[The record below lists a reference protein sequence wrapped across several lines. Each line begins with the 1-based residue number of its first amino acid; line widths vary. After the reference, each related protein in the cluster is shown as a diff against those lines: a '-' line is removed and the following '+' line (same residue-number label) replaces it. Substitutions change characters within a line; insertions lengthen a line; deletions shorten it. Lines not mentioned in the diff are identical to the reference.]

1 MGNWNVQRHWEDV
14 RLGDQIPSIEF
25 PLTVYR
31 LAVAV
36 GATRDFNSIH
46 YNVNAARA
54 SGAPDIY
61 ANTMFLMGMWERTV
75 REFIGTQG
83 VIRRI
88 SGFRLRVFT
97 VVGDTV
103 KVRGEVTDRRHEGDI
118 GVLDLTMRS
127 ENSRGITVGPGVV
140 TVTLPL
146 REEPEIAV

>member
-1 MGNWNVQRHWEDV
+1 MDNWNVQRHWEDV
-14 RLGDQIPSIEF
+14 RVGDEVPSVEF

-31 LAVAV
+31 LVVAA
-36 GATRDFNSIH
+36 GATRDFNAIH

-54 SGAPDIY
+54 SGAPDVY
-61 ANTMFLMGMWERTV
+61 ANTMFLMGMWERSV

-88 SGFRLRVFT
+88 SGLRLRVFT
-97 VVGDTV
+97 TVGDTV
-103 KVRGEVTDRRHEGDI
+103 KVKGEVIDSRREGNI
-118 GVLDLTMRS
+118 GVLDLNMRS

-146 REEPEIAV
+146 REEDR